1 MSAQPQAGH
10 LARRGLVYVRQSTI
24 AQTRFNTESLERQY
38 ELVDRAV
45 ALGWP
50 REAVR
55 VIDADLG
62 LSGAEATEREGF
74 KAVVAEVA
82 LGEVGIVLGIE
93 VSRLARNNSDWYQLL
108 DLCSLCDTLI
118 ADADGVYDPADY
130 SDRMLLGLKG
140 QMSEAELHLLR
151 GRLTAGIR
159 HKAAKG
165 ELRLVLPAG
174 LERDPDGSVV
184 LSPDES
190 QRKVIGEVFR
200 RFEELGSAR
209 QVTVSL
215 IDDGLSLPRRRSGG
229 RIEWCPA
236 SYQPVH
242 GILTNPAYAGAF
254 AYGRSRVERGGPA
267 SGHKRQLRRLE
278 PEEWRVLIKE
288 HHESYISFEQ
298 YQANITRLRANGPVP
313 AGGAS
318 KAARE
323 GSALLQGLVRCG
335 RCGRMMQSTYRVSKR
350 SADSARYRCQPKA
363 GMVNGGV
370 RCQSMMH
377 ARLVDAAVLGEVLR
391 VLEPAALEASAQAI
405 EAAQADD
412 AGRLSVFVTA
422 VERARFEAERARRQ
436 FDAIEPE
443 NRLVARSLE
452 AAWEKRLVALHHA
465 EAALEAQ
472 RERRPPKLLTEELDW
487 LKNAGADLE
496 AVLAAPTTTNRD
508 RKALIRTLVTEVGL
522 TADPETRKAAVVIV
536 WRGGER
542 STLAV
547 EMQRPGANYRVAAEE
562 TIDLVRRLAL
572 LYGDTMIATILARQ
586 RRSTVTG
593 LPFTRQ
599 RVADLRRANDIPP
612 FSPPSD
618 TTPGHDEVV
627 SVNTAAS
634 ELGVSPETIYRWLAS
649 GFIAGEQVTGGAPWR
664 IRIDEA
670 VRSKVTEQ
678 APEGWL
684 PLADAARALGV
695 ARQTVLHKVQR
706 GDLRAVHV
714 RRGRRSGL
722 RIEVKRDQLGLFD
735 GPDDEEVRC

>member
-1 MSAQPQAGH
+1 MSAQPQASH
-10 LARRGLVYVRQSTI
+10 LSRRGLVYVRQSTI
-24 AQTRFNTESLERQY
+24 AQTRVNTESLERQY

-74 KAVVAEVA
+74 KAVVADVA

-93 VSRLARNNSDWYQLL
+93 VSRLARNNADWYQLL

-174 LERDPDGSVV
+174 LERGPDGSVV
-184 LSPDES
+184 LTPDES

-200 RFEELGSAR
+200 RFEEFGSAR
-209 QVTVSL
+209 QVTLSL

-254 AYGRSRVERGGPA
+254 AYGRSRVERDGA
-267 SGHKRQLRRLE
+267 ARGHKRQLRRLE
-278 PEEWRVLIKE
+278 PEEWRVLIKD

-298 YQANITRLRANGPVP
+298 YQANTARLRSNGPVP

-335 RCGRMMQSTYRVSKR
+335 RCGHMMQSVYRVSKR
-350 SADSARYRCQPKA
+350 SGDSVRYRCQPKA
-363 GMVNGGV
+363 DMVNGGV
-370 RCQSMMH
+370 FCQAMD
-377 ARLVDAAVLGEVLR
+377 AGRVDRAVLREILGVLQ
-391 VLEPAALEASAQAI
+391 PAALEVSAQAI
-405 EAAQADD
+405 AAAQADD
-412 AGRLSVFVTA
+412 ADRLAVFVTA
-422 VERARFEAERARRQ
+422 VERARFKAERARRQ

-443 NRLVARSLE
+443 NRLVARNLE
-452 AAWEKRLVALHHA
+452 AAWESRLVALHHA

-472 RERRPPKLLTEELDW
+472 RERRPPKLSNAELDW
-487 LKNAGADLE
+487 LESAGADFE
-496 AVLAAPTTTNRD
+496 AVLGAPTTTNRD
-508 RKALIRTLVTEVGL
+508 RKELIRILVAEVGL
-522 TADPETRKAAVVIV
+522 TTDLETRTAAIVIA
-536 WRGGER
+536 WRGGAH
-542 STLAV
+542 STLTV

-562 TIDLVRRLAL
+562 TVDLVRRLAS
-572 LYGDTMIATILARQ
+572 LYDDTMIATILARQ
-586 RRSTVTG
+586 RRTTVSG

-599 RVADLRRANDIPP
+599 RVTDLRRANHIPA

-618 TTPGHDEVV
+618 TTPGHDDVV
-627 SVNTAAS
+627 SVNSAAT

-649 GFIAGEQVTGGAPWR
+649 GFIAGEQTTGGAPWR
-664 IRIDEA
+664 IRIDDA
-670 VRSKVTEQ
+670 VRAKVTEQ

-684 PLADAARALGV
+684 PLAEAARALGV
-695 ARQTVLHKVQR
+695 ARQTILHMVQR

-722 RIEVKRDQLGLFD
+722 RIEVKGDQLGLFD
-735 GPDDEEVRC
+735 GPSEEEVQC